1 LIRSTLLDALMR
13 RRSTARIIDMEMS
26 PANWQL
32 GI

>member
-1 LIRSTLLDALMR
+1 
-13 RRSTARIIDMEMS
+13 MEMS